1 MLKLCKSCNLNKALE
16 EYSKNKALKDGF
28 NIYCKNCCK
37 IKHAEYRKL
46 NKTALST
53 KRKLRYNPEK
63 ARQYYLSKR
72 VLKGYRKADPVQ
84 VKLRKRLRKRIKNVL
99 KGNPKSLSLT
109 KSLGCTYK
117 ELKLYLESLFQPG
130 MTWQNYGKWHIDHIR
145 PCASFDLSK
154 PEEQLK
160 CFHFSNLQPLW
171 AEENL
176 SKGKRREKSHGI
188 SK

>member
-130 MTWQNYGKWHIDHIR
+130 MTWNNWGQFGWHIDHIR
-145 PCASFDLSK
+145 PLASFDLTD
-154 PEEQLK
+154 PEQMRQA
-160 CFHFSNLQPLW
+160 CHYTNLQPMW
-171 AEENL
+171 WKDNL
-176 SKGKRREKSHGI
+176 SKS
-188 SK
+188 SKI